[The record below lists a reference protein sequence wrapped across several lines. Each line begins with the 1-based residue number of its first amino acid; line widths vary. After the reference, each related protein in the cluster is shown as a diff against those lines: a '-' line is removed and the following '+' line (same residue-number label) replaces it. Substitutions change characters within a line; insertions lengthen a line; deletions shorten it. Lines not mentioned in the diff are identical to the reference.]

1 VTRALAYLGEALDSL
16 RRNKA
21 RSALTMLG
29 MIIGSASIITVFGI
43 SRASTSGIAATFVSF
58 GQFPVEIA
66 VDRSADYSNLAQ
78 IQFRDVRPV
87 ASALGSDAAYVMPS
101 WDRTFLV
108 VAGTKRR
115 YVDTST
121 DGSYHTDA
129 LEMAEGRKIDE
140 SDVATAAHV
149 AVISIDVA
157 QKFFGSG
164 AVGKFIRINGDRY
177 EVVGVY
183 ADIKGS
189 LFNTLAGS
197 FVVVPDTTFHTYLAQ
212 GAPADNLL
220 VYPSDPLNADAVG
233 KAAVAALQHIHG
245 RRAKYVV
252 ENTADLL
259 NTFEKVLRIVGAGLS
274 AIGGVALV
282 VAGIGIMNI
291 MLVSVTERTREIGIR
306 KSIGASRNDIAI
318 QFLAESI
325 LLSFLGGGIGAAAG
339 IAATVGAAALL
350 SKELGQMLIPY
361 TLIVGIAVAFSFLVG
376 TVFGTYPALRAARM
390 DPVEALR
397 S

>member
-1 VTRALAYLGEALDSL
+1 MSRALAYLGEALESL

-21 RSALTMLG
+21 RSILTMLG

-43 SRASTSGIAATFVSF
+43 SRASTSGIAATFASF
-58 GQFPVEIA
+58 GQFPVSVS
-66 VDRSADYSNLAQ
+66 VDPSSDYPNLAQ
-78 IQFRDVRPV
+78 IQFRDTRSV
-87 ASALGSDAAYVMPS
+87 AFALGNEAAYVMPS
-101 WDRTFLV
+101 WNRNFLV
-108 VAGTKRR
+108 TAGTQHQ
-115 YVDTST
+115 YISTST

-129 LEMAEGRKIDE
+129 LQMAQGRKIDE
-140 SDVATAAHV
+140 QDVASAAHV
-149 AVISIDVA
+149 AVISLDIA
-157 QKFFGSG
+157 QKFFGG
-164 AVGKFIRINGDRY
+164 QAVGRFLRINGGRF

-189 LFNTLAGS
+189 FFNTLAGS
-197 FVVVPDTTFHTYLAQ
+197 FVVVPYTTFHTYLAN
-212 GAPADNLL
+212 GAPADSLL
-220 VYPSDPLNADAVG
+220 VYPSNPLNGDAVG
-233 KAAVAALQHIHG
+233 KATVAALKHLHG
-245 RRAKYVV
+245 ERARYVV
-252 ENTADLL
+252 QNTASMLD
-259 NTFEKVLRIVGAGLS
+259 TFENVLRIVGVGLS

-306 KSIGASRNDIAI
+306 KSIGASASDIAV

-325 LLSFLGGGIGAAAG
+325 VLSLIGGGAGALIGVG
-339 IAATVGAAALL
+339 VTIGAAALL
-350 SKELGQMLIPY
+350 SKELGEMLIPY
-361 TLIVGIAVAFSFLVG
+361 TLIVSIAVIFSFLVG